1 METPQEYIDN
11 LIIYIDEAVARASV
25 SNRHVAAVL
34 DYLNRRLKSLPEICS
49 HFSKDADHNV
59 KFDDHEIAYLTD
71 LVKFLRK
78 DVPDAAAALIT
89 FLMGA
94 KFGDY
99 IPGLTGR
106 GAYIDDNG
114 DAEFGSLIIRKFIE
128 VQEFRCNRVSVI
140 MGNQWR
146 SPGGGLI
153 ERVTVDTDI
162 YGNPL
167 NTGIITLHLED
178 GEFGAVAVDD
188 ICMGS
193 FHMLDTSANAVQ
205 DMDDS
210 RGNFMLTGFATCYFR
225 VTSILTPDCSQ
236 FTYQLRGVSDRWT
249 AQNHPAAQMNFV
261 AYGNFTD
268 ATRQVSR
275 YSTRTYERYLAGVN
289 TWEFQPGNIM
299 AQFGDLSNLDVFG
312 LNMSG
317 YSCYL
322 NNIYMSGTIQQIE
335 NAALRIS
342 SETDGDGFLDWGE
355 DSTWVFHVW
364 KGGYL
369 EDITDQV
376 TRWSITRDS
385 GYPAEDAA
393 WLNKAKVRN
402 FNGTITIAFKAD
414 DNDLASLS
422 STISTLFTVTAWVG
436 TRSVQRQYLI

>member
-1 METPQEYIDN
+1 MLQTTQEYIDD
-11 LIIYIDEAVARASV
+11 LITYIDEAVARASV

-34 DYLNRRLKSLPEICS
+34 DYLNRRLKSLPELVS
-49 HFSKDADHNV
+49 RFTKDAEHNV
-59 KFDDHEIAYLTD
+59 KFDDHELAYLTD
-71 LVKFLRK
+71 LVKYLRK

-89 FLMGA
+89 FLCGA

-114 DAEFGSLIIRKFIE
+114 DAEFGSLIIRKFLE

-140 MGNQWR
+140 LGNQWR
-146 SPGGGLI
+146 APGGGLI
-153 ERVTVDTDI
+153 ERVTIDTDI

-167 NTGIITLHLED
+167 NTGIITLHLEE
-178 GEFGAVAVDD
+178 GEVGCVAVDD
-188 ICMGS
+188 ICMGA
-193 FHMLDTSANAVQ
+193 FHFKDQLLNATEDV
-205 DMDDS
+205 DDS
-210 RGNFMLTGFATCYFR
+210 RGNFSVTGFATCYFR
-225 VTSILTPDCSQ
+225 VTSILTSDCSQ
-236 FTYQLRGVSDRWT
+236 FTYQLRGLSDRWHT
-249 AQNHPAAQMNFV
+249 LIHPAESMDFV

-268 ATRQVSR
+268 PTRQVSR

-289 TWEFQPGNIM
+289 TWEFDASNIM
-299 AQFGDLSNLDVFG
+299 AQFGDLSNLSVFG
-312 LNMSG
+312 MDMTG

-355 DSTWVFHVW
+355 DALWTFQVW
-364 KGGYL
+364 KGYY
-369 EDITDQV
+369 EDVTEQV

-385 GYPAEDAA
+385 GDAAEDAA

-402 FNGTITIAFKAD
+402 FNGSITIAFKQN
-414 DNDLASLS
+414 DNDLASMV
-422 STISTLFTVTAWVG
+422 STVSTLFTVTAWIG
-436 TRSVQRQYLI
+436 TRSVQRQIAI